1 MMAIGL
7 AAAWLTP
14 VYGPLAPDFSA
25 QFDGADSGIVS
36 IVPSPLIASAT
47 VRALTATLMM
57 AAAMGL
63 MSAINRWFNLTRS
76 TSPAYL
82 GFTALLLGALPG
94 LLLTG
99 TGGFA
104 LALIVIFGILVMFTV
119 YDRPRNTRRVFLLF
133 FLLGCGAC
141 VQSAYLIYAAVFV
154 PACGQM
160 RCFTLRSLMAALLG
174 IFTPLW
180 LLCGSGLVSP
190 EALKMPVFEPISV
203 EALKAY
209 PVDVVIFTASIVTL
223 SFVTMVINVLKV
235 YGFNAKTRAVTGV
248 MAVMTLTTEVMCFVD
263 WGQLHAMLPLLYC
276 LTALQ
281 CALTVH
287 FYSSRRGYLLA
298 LTVMALCG
306 AIYFH
311 SLCDLIL

>member
-1 MMAIGL
+1 MMAVGL

-14 VYGPLAPDFSA
+14 VYGPLAPDFSGA
-25 QFDGADSGIVS
+25 FEGADSGVVS
-36 IVPSPLIASAT
+36 TVPSPLIASAT
-47 VRALTATLMM
+47 VRALAATLMM
-57 AAAMGL
+57 AAAMGI
-63 MSAINRWFNLTRS
+63 MSAINRWFSLTRS

-82 GFTALLLGALPG
+82 GFTSLMLGALPG

-104 LALIVIFGILVMFTV
+104 LALIVIFGMLVMFTV
-119 YDRPRNTRRVFLLF
+119 YDHPRNTRRVFLLF

-141 VQSAYLIYAAVFV
+141 VESAFLIYAAAFV

-160 RCFTLRSLMAALLG
+160 RCFTLRSLLAALMG

-180 LLCGSGLVSP
+180 LLCGSGLVGLGD
-190 EALKMPVFEPISV
+190 LKMPVFEPVSA
-203 EALKAY
+203 EALTAY
-209 PVDVVIFTASIVTL
+209 PVDVVIFTASLVAL
-223 SFVTMVINVLKV
+223 SFVTMVVNVLKV

-248 MAVMTLTTEVMCFVD
+248 MAVMTLTTEIMCVAD
-263 WGQLHAMLPLLYC
+263 WGGLHALLPLLFC

-287 FYSSRRGYLLA
+287 FYSSRRGYLLVVA
-298 LTVMALCG
+298 LMALCG
-306 AIYFH
+306 GIYFH